1 MIDHRG
7 HRGHGGGGQYVDA
20 SLKFVFRLAFLLM
33 EISKFLLCIC
43 LCALCV
49 LCGHFPKI
57 AYFHHALI
65 HVGGS
70 CQILTFF
77 PSLKSRDL

>member
-7 HRGHGGGGQYVDA
+7 HRERGEYIDA

-33 EISKFLLCIC
+33 EINEFLLCIC

-49 LCGHFPKI
+49 LCVLCVHFPKI
-57 AYFHHALI
+57 AYFHQALI
-65 HVGGS
+65 QVGGS
-70 CQILTFF
+70 CQMLTFF

>member
-7 HRGHGGGGQYVDA
+7 HREHGGRGEYVDA

-33 EISKFLLCIC
+33 EINKFLLCIC
-43 LCALCV
+43 LCV
-49 LCGHFPKI
+49 LCGQFRKI
-57 AYFHHALI
+57 AYFHHAFI
-65 HVGGS
+65 QVGGS

>member
-7 HRGHGGGGQYVDA
+7 HRGRGEYLDA

-57 AYFHHALI
+57 AYFHHAFI

-70 CQILTFF
+70 FQMLTFF